1 MLHLV
6 MYAKEAD
13 RDKKLC
19 RRKSYACKFCAA
31 ELVIDLIDT
40 VTVVTVA
47 VIEISDTLLMSCDK
61 LFELCYR
68 ITVPASFIIPV
79 KADLV
84 VFNNRLGLT
93 GCHIPGLFDELMAV
107 DKPANV
113 LIVYITAELMFGGKR
128 PAVLV
133 RSYPDLAMYVVLVF
147 NKKSTSLSLI
157 NIYF

>member
-1 MLHLV
+1 M

-19 RRKSYACKFCAA
+19 RKKSCACKFYPA
-31 ELVIDLIDT
+31 EFVIDFIDT

-47 VIEISDTLLMSCDK
+47 VIEIFDTLLMSCDT

-84 VFNNRLGLT
+84 VFNNRPGPT

-113 LIVYITAELMFGGKR
+113 LIVYITAELMFGGNR
-128 PAVLV
+128 PAALV
-133 RSYPDLAMYVVLVF
+133 RSYPDLALYVVLVF
-147 NKKSTSLSLI
+147 HKKSTSLALI
-157 NIYF
+157 NICF